1 MKGPFNFILKL
12 HLNPTSSLCIVIH
25 NIHSHCTVE
34 MRPCH
39 LTNNHTPLCFFRRP
53 DMPSTKP
60 PSILAW
66 SSSLSLPPASQTSLD
81 ERARRILCLC
91 NEHDFASASELIHPA
106 VIVQHDE
113 DRPHPSMA
121 AFLDTWKFAA
131 TTMPDFEMHIRE
143 AAADEQQRKV
153 WVRSEIRGF
162 PSGVV
167 KEIIDMM
174 TFNEEGLLIRNE
186 DCQRVKRVV

>member
-1 MKGPFNFILKL
+1 
-12 HLNPTSSLCIVIH
+12 
-25 NIHSHCTVE
+25 
-34 MRPCH
+34 
-39 LTNNHTPLCFFRRP
+39 
-53 DMPSTKP
+53 
-60 PSILAW
+60 
-66 SSSLSLPPASQTSLD
+66 
-81 ERARRILCLC
+81 
-91 NEHDFASASELIHPA
+91 
-106 VIVQHDE
+106 
-113 DRPHPSMA
+113 MA